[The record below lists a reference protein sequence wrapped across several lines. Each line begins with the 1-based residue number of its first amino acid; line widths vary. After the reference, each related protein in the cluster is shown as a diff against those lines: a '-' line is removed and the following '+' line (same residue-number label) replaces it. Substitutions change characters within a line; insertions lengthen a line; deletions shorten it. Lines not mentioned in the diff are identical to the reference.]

1 MGLTLEEKEKV
12 EKIISQVKEEQ
23 NISWYEARTWLHKF
37 VCKGRCDWYK
47 ESSQLAGFE
56 RSSLTQKQK
65 SAVKKAI
72 ETFMKDV
79 TNEKAR
85 AIIHEYLCPGH

>member
-1 MGLTLEEKEKV
+1 MGLTVEEKEKV

-23 NISWYEARTWLHKF
+23 NVSWYEARTWLHKF
-37 VCKGRCDWYK
+37 VCKGRCDWYEK
-47 ESSQLAGFE
+47 SSQLAGFE

-72 ETFMKDV
+72 ETFMKDM
-79 TNEKAR
+79 TNEKTR

>member
-23 NISWYEARTWLHKF
+23 NISWYEARTWVHKF

-72 ETFMKDV
+72 ETFMKDM

>member
-1 MGLTLEEKEKV
+1 MSLTSEEKAKV
-12 EKIISQVKEEQ
+12 EKIINQVKDEQ
-23 NISWYEARTWLHKF
+23 NVRWYEARMWVHKF

-65 SAVKKAI
+65 NTIKRAI

-79 TNEKAR
+79 TNKKAR

>member
-1 MGLTLEEKEKV
+1 MGLTVEEKEKV
-12 EKIISQVKEEQ
+12 EKLISQVKEEQ

-72 ETFMKDV
+72 ETFMKDM

>member
-1 MGLTLEEKEKV
+1 MSLTSEEKEKV
-12 EKIISQVKEEQ
+12 EKIINQVKDEQ
-23 NISWYEARTWLHKF
+23 NVSWYEARMWVHKF

-65 SAVKKAI
+65 NAVKKAI
-72 ETFMKDV
+72 ETFMKDE
-79 TNEKAR
+79 TNEKTR
-85 AIIHEYLCPGH
+85 AIIHEYLCPEH

>member
-1 MGLTLEEKEKV
+1 MSLTSKEKEKV
-12 EKIISQVKEEQ
+12 EKIINQVKDEQ
-23 NISWYEARTWLHKF
+23 KVSWYEARTWVHKF
-37 VCKGRCDWYK
+37 VCKGRCDWYEK
-47 ESSQLAGFE
+47 SSQLAGFE

-72 ETFMKDV
+72 ETFMKDM

>member
-1 MGLTLEEKEKV
+1 MGLTLEETEKV
-12 EKIISQVKEEQ
+12 EKIISKVKEEQ
-23 NISWYEARTWLHKF
+23 NVNWHEARTWLHKF

-47 ESSQLAGFE
+47 KSSQLAGFE
-56 RSSLTQKQK
+56 RSSLTQKQESTIEK
-65 SAVKKAI
+65 VI

-79 TNEKAR
+79 TNERAR

>member
-1 MGLTLEEKEKV
+1 MGLTSEEKEKV
-12 EKIISQVKEEQ
+12 EKIINQVKEEQ
-23 NISWYEARTWLHKF
+23 NVSWYEARTWVHKF

-72 ETFMKDV
+72 ETFMKDM